1 MKNYELRG
9 TTAYYDS
16 LVNQTPLLSS
26 SQAHKWYEELRKKHG
41 VETLYIKTINNKFY
55 CQTAGNEITAVAQE
69 DFEKTWNNC
78 EQPNSVQQKA
88 VPPSKEIEQVA
99 DDRENIKRVISE
111 EIENIIAKIRLKLE
125 K

>member
-26 SQAHKWYEELRKKHG
+26 SQAHKWFEELRKKHG
-41 VETLYIKTINNKFY
+41 VETLYIRTINNKYY
-55 CQTAGNEITAVAQE
+55 CRTAGGEITAITKE
-69 DFEKTWNNC
+69 DFESAWINC
-78 EQPNSVQQKA
+78 EKQESVRQEDARITKD
-88 VPPSKEIEQVA
+88 VEHVTDE
-99 DDRENIKRVISE
+99 RENIKHVISE